1 MEMFS
6 VCLRGIV
13 RLNNFNSLR
22 SLEQLVEGLASF
34 SGETIK
40 TMALLH
46 TTILNDI
53 SNLTIKY
60 VQKVINV
67 PCFVFFKEKGGELQI
82 WAKTSPAMKINSND
96 MAVAK
101 WTAVHG
107 KISGTGT
114 ETLPSISYFFF
125 PIKSQEE
132 TIGMIGV
139 KYDYKNLLP
148 EQRRI
153 LGTISNLTSL
163 TAAR

>member
-1 MEMFS
+1 MFS

-34 SGETIK
+34 SGETINIV
-40 TMALLH
+40 ALLR
-46 TTILNDI
+46 TTIIDDI
-53 SNLTIKY
+53 STLTIKY
-60 VQKVINV
+60 VQRVINV
-67 PCFVFFKEKGGELQI
+67 PCFVSFKEKGGELQI
-82 WAKTSPAMKINSND
+82 WAKTSPAMEVNSND

-101 WTAVHG
+101 WTSIHG
-107 KISGTGT
+107 KIPGAST

-132 TIGMIGV
+132 TIGMISV

-148 EQRRI
+148 EQPRI